1 MKFYVYILLSVKFNK
16 FYIGQS
22 NNTEKRLSRH
32 NAGKVTSTKSYL
44 PWELQL
50 TIEKNTRAEAMALEK
65 KLKILSKER
74 LIKFIQKYS

>member
-65 KLKILSKER
+65 KLKNLSKER